1 MFSLTSAQQYYL
13 YRHPTDMRKSFDSL
27 CGIITNEIG
36 DNPKSGHVYIF
47 INKPRNKVKLLHW
60 ETGGLVLYYKR
71 LERGTI
77 ELPGPTGDKKQ
88 IHIDWPT
95 LVMMVE
101 GISIENIKKRKR
113 YLSTTP

>member
-1 MFSLTSAQQYYL
+1 MFSLTSVHDYYL
-13 YRHPTDMRKSFDSL
+13 YRHPTDMRKSFDTL
-27 CGIITNEIG
+27 CGIVASEMG

-47 INKPRNKVKLLHW
+47 INKPRNKIKLLHW
-60 ETGGLVLYYKR
+60 EPGGLVLYYKR

-77 ELPGPTGDKKQ
+77 ELPMAADKESR
-88 IHIDWPT
+88 IPIEWTT

-113 YLSTTP
+113 YL